1 MVVRSP
7 PLPRRLLAT
16 SLAALMAACGSIGP
30 PTVSHDRLDYGNA
43 IGGSWK
49 EQTLLNIVKLRYA
62 DVPIFLEP
70 TQVIAGY
77 QLQSTINGNVGMG
90 NFNAAQIGPFTVNG
104 GVSGG
109 SSYTDRPTVIYSPL
123 TGTDFLKR
131 LMTPIPPSS
140 VLFLLQ
146 AGYSADRVMAVMVDS
161 INELDN
167 RSSRLNRAVEPEY
180 TRLVQLLR
188 EGQLAG
194 SIQFRI
200 DRTKEGP
207 ESSLIVFG
215 TTKDPEMAAKAQEVR
230 QLLRLNPK
238 AQKINVYY
246 GGYAGKDDE
255 IDMATRSMLQIML
268 ECAAFVQVPEEDLAR
283 GKAPPSRVSRDDPHW
298 MNIMS
303 GPERPADPH
312 VAVQYNGRWFW
323 IPDDDLRSKAMFGVV
338 ILLFSIADTGI
349 KGANPIVTVPAQ

>member
-1 MVVRSP
+1 
-7 PLPRRLLAT
+7 
-16 SLAALMAACGSIGP
+16 
-30 PTVSHDRLDYGNA
+30 
-43 IGGSWK
+43 
-49 EQTLLNIVKLRYA
+49 VKLRYA

-70 TQVIAGY
+70 MQVIAGY
-77 QLQSTINGNVGMG
+77 QLQSTTNGNVGMG
-90 NFNAAQIGPFTVNG
+90 NSNAAQIGPFTING

-140 VLFLLQ
+140 VMFLLQ

-161 INELDN
+161 INELNN
-167 RSSRLNRAVEPEY
+167 RSTRLNRAADPEY
-180 TRLVQLLR
+180 ERLVQLLR

-200 DRTKEGP
+200 ERPKDGP
-207 ESSLIVFG
+207 ESALILFG
-215 TTKDPEMAAKAQEVR
+215 STKDSEMIAKAQEVR
-230 QLLRLNPK
+230 RLLRLNPN
-238 AQKINVYY
+238 AQKINVFY
-246 GGYAGKDDE
+246 GAYAGKGDE

-268 ECAAFVQVPEEDLAR
+268 ECAAFVQVPEDDLAR
-283 GKAPPSRVSRDDPHW
+283 GKAPRSRAGPDDPHW

-303 GPERPADPH
+303 GVERPADAH

-338 ILLFSIADTGI
+338 ILLFSIADTGV
-349 KGANPIVTVPAQ
+349 KGAAPIVTVPAQ